1 MKEHP
6 DYKYRPRRKPKPL
19 MKKEQKFGFPMSHI
33 QHHHTNE
40 STLSRSLM
48 PPISGSGSSLMPS
61 LMPDAEQLKLHHR
74 NIFPS
79 LPYIYPFRH
88 PDEKLAEFAL
98 FNHFY
103 PPSLA
108 NWPISGLAN
117 ISAATTCNICPPPTS
132 AAAVAAVASATSAFP
147 SQRTPSPEPIK
158 LPIRVIMKNDEFRE
172 GGGGVREHVIWKPLP
187 VLPERMNL
195 GTWWN
200 DIASLATSSCVN
212 NAVKEHAERN
222 AKSPLVV
229 EVNDTL

>member
-172 GGGGVREHVIWKPLP
+172 GGGGVREHVI
-187 VLPERMNL
+187 
-195 GTWWN
+195 
-200 DIASLATSSCVN
+200 
-212 NAVKEHAERN
+212 
-222 AKSPLVV
+222 
-229 EVNDTL
+229 